1 MDSSR
6 KTAIIV
12 GVLFIIATAAPM
24 VSIVFIGSIY
34 DADYLN
40 AISANENQ
48 VLIGALLLSA
58 MTAAIVSIPIMMFPI
73 LKKQNEQLA
82 LGYVGARIFEGF
94 FSAVNVINILSL
106 LSLSREFVNAGAPAV
121 SYFQTSGALLLAQF
135 DWCSLLLDFPF
146 TISAL
151 AFNYLLYKSKL
162 VPRWLSIL
170 GLIGGALWLTT
181 TPFRMF
187 GVFPPSLEILA
198 LIIMVQEMAFAVWL
212 IVKGFSSSAT
222 AS

>member
-1 MDSSR
+1 MDSNR

-24 VSIVFIGSIY
+24 ISIAFIGSIY
-34 DADYLN
+34 DADYLTTV
-40 AISANENQ
+40 SANESQ
-48 VLIGALLLSA
+48 VLIGVFLLSA

-106 LSLSREFVNAGAPAV
+106 LSVSREFVNAEAAFA
-121 SYFQTSGALLLAQF
+121 SHLQTSGTLILAQF
-135 DWCSLLLDFPF
+135 NWCSLLLDFPF

-151 AFNYLLYKSKL
+151 VINYLLYKSKL
-162 VPRWLSIL
+162 VPQWLSML
-170 GLIGGALWLTT
+170 GFIGGAFWLAT
-181 TPFRMF
+181 TPLRMF
-187 GVFPPSLEILA
+187 DVFPPSLEILA
-198 LIIMVQEMAFAVWL
+198 LIIMVQEIIFAVWL
-212 IVKGFSSSAT
+212 IVKGFKSTAT